1 MRILLWNCCN
11 GFGDQS
17 KIDYIKSFNPDI
29 AVIPE
34 IKQKNIDQI
43 KPDDSEWITN
53 NHKNPIPKGLG
64 VLGFNG
70 YKLTRLPRDEEMEI
84 FIPLR
89 VTKDSFAFNLLAVWN
104 FYYASKQGRF
114 KDLRGPECLEYS
126 ALRHYQPMFSDPSL
140 IIGDW
145 NLGPT
150 FSQPSFLKIV
160 DMASQSGMKSIYHEF
175 FKLPHDQTNH
185 STFRQIRKGVPLL
198 HHLDHIFGSKFFY
211 ENISDLL
218 IDDFT
223 NVVRSDHAPVV
234 LDINTYEQLS
244 PTTS

>member
-1 MRILLWNCCN
+1 
-11 GFGDQS
+11 
-17 KIDYIKSFNPDI
+17 
-29 AVIPE
+29 
-34 IKQKNIDQI
+34 
-43 KPDDSEWITN
+43 
-53 NHKNPIPKGLG
+53 
-64 VLGFNG
+64 
-70 YKLTRLPRDEEMEI
+70 MEI

-185 STFRQIRKGVPLL
+185 STFRQIRKGVPHL

-234 LDINTYEQLS
+234 LDINTNGQEPPHSYTHKLH
-244 PTTS
+244 TR